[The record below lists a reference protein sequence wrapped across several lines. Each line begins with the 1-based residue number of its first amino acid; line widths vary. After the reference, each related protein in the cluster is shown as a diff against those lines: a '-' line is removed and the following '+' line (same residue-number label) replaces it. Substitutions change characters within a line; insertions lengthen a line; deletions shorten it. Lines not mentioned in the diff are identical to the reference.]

1 MIIKDEEQMRTHKR
15 VRNCNER
22 VTICI
27 GMSVGDR
34 CAMGASRVA
43 RLTMIKYKLGG
54 VRDLPDPSPSSLL
67 IPVVDV
73 GAGNCHPILEVLTS
87 TGFCLLFAG
96 AIPDDVRDSNRRRLA
111 RDFVERSVMMPD
123 RDPETADAVRDQE
136 GRCHGWQID
145 VCVAIIP

>member
-1 MIIKDEEQMRTHKR
+1 MY
-15 VRNCNER
+15 RNVSRYAMCAS
-22 VTICI
+22 CI
-27 GMSVGDR
+27 
-34 CAMGASRVA
+34 A

-87 TGFCLLFAG
+87 TGFCLLFTG

-111 RDFVERSVMMPD
+111 RGFVERSVMVPD

-136 GRCHGWQID
+136 SGCHG
-145 VCVAIIP
+145 